1 MHKEEAIRFEVWRRA
16 TVSGLF
22 MKCRLEFVNRDASK
36 HELWA
41 NIAPRMFKEL
51 KTMFKHKKGRSM
63 TVGNHTITLRPE
75 RYYWSDFLMALPAV
89 LLLVLI
95 TYYPIAELIRISFTD
110 WRLTSREYSYV
121 GMKNWQWLFTAK
133 TSVKYLG
140 NSLKVT
146 FIYTFFNI
154 LIDLGL
160 GLALAHLFKRLT
172 KPFAAMRALIFM
184 PRYIA
189 MSTCGIIFLWMF
201 NTDYGVVNKMLEWV
215 GVSNHINWLGD
226 GNMALVTILILTGWH
241 GVGYCM
247 MIYLSALLGISKDYY
262 EASSLDGATGV
273 QQFRYITLPLL
284 SPTTLF
290 LFITTFISSMKVY
303 QSVDVMT
310 GGGPRQKT
318 EVMVYYIY
326 RLAFDDNRLDRASV
340 VALLFFVILLIIT
353 ASTMRITN
361 KNVHYEA

>member
-1 MHKEEAIRFEVWRRA
+1 MSPTQRTIKY
-16 TVSGLF
+16 
-22 MKCRLEFVNRDASK
+22 
-36 HELWA
+36 
-41 NIAPRMFKEL
+41 IAM
-51 KTMFKHKKGRSM
+51 
-63 TVGNHTITLRPE
+63 
-75 RYYWSDFLMALPAV
+75 
-89 LLLVLI
+89 
-95 TYYPIAELIRISFTD
+95 
-110 WRLTSREYSYV
+110 
-121 GMKNWQWLFTAK
+121 
-133 TSVKYLG
+133 
-140 NSLKVT
+140 
-146 FIYTFFNI
+146 
-154 LIDLGL
+154 GL
-160 GLALAHLFKRLT
+160 GLLLAHLFRRLT
-172 KPFAAMRALIFM
+172 KPFAFMRALIFM

-201 NTDYGVVNKMLEWV
+201 NTDYGVINRILEWF
-215 GVSNHINWLGD
+215 GVTNHINWLGE
-226 GNMALVTILILTGWH
+226 GKLALISILILTGWH
-241 GVGYCM
+241 GVGYSM

-262 EASSLDGATGV
+262 EASSLDGATSL

-310 GGGPRQKT
+310 SGGPRQQT

-326 RLAFDDNRLDRASV
+326 RLAFDDNRIDRASV

>member
-1 MHKEEAIRFEVWRRA
+1 MFLKKKENAIV
-16 TVSGLF
+16 
-22 MKCRLEFVNRDASK
+22 VN
-36 HELWA
+36 
-41 NIAPRMFKEL
+41 
-51 KTMFKHKKGRSM
+51 GRKI
-63 TVGNHTITLRPE
+63 NLRPE
-75 RYYWSDFLMALPAV
+75 KYYWSDFFMALPAV

-95 TYYPIAELIRISFTD
+95 TYYPVAELIRISFTD
-110 WRLTSREYSYV
+110 WRLTSRTYEYV
-121 GMKNWQWLFTAK
+121 GLKNWEWLFTAK
-133 TSVKYLG
+133 TSLRYLT
-140 NSLKVT
+140 NSLQVT
-146 FIYTFFNI
+146 FVYTIGNI
-154 LIDLGL
+154 AIDLGI
-160 GLALAHLFKRLT
+160 GLLLAHLFKRMTRPYGL
-172 KPFAAMRALIFM
+172 MRALIFM

-189 MSTCGIIFLWMF
+189 MSSCGIIFLWML
-201 NTDYGVVNKMLEWV
+201 NTDYGVINQMLEV
-215 GVSNHINWLGD
+215 IGLSEHINWLGD
-226 GNMALVTILILTGWH
+226 DNLALVSILMLTGWH

-247 MIYLSALLGISKDYY
+247 MIYMSALMGISQDYY
-262 EASSLDGATGV
+262 EASSLDGATKL
-273 QQFRYITLPLL
+273 QQFRFITLPLL

-353 ASTMRITN
+353 ASTLRITN

>member
-1 MHKEEAIRFEVWRRA
+1 MFQKKKNRTMVINGR
-16 TVSGLF
+16 TV
-22 MKCRLEFVNRDASK
+22 N
-36 HELWA
+36 
-41 NIAPRMFKEL
+41 
-51 KTMFKHKKGRSM
+51 
-63 TVGNHTITLRPE
+63 LRPE
-75 RYYWSDFLMALPAV
+75 RYYWSDFFMALPAV

-95 TYYPIAELIRISFTD
+95 TYYPVAELIRISFTD
-110 WRLTSREYSYV
+110 WRLTSRTYEYV
-121 GMKNWQWLFTAK
+121 GLKNWEWLFTAK
-133 TSVKYLG
+133 TSLKYLN
-140 NSLKVT
+140 NSLNVT
-146 FIYTFFNI
+146 FLYTVGNI
-154 LIDLGL
+154 AIDLGL
-160 GLALAHLFKRLT
+160 GLLLAHLFNRLT
-172 KPFAAMRALIFM
+172 KPYGLMRALIFM

-189 MSTCGIIFLWMF
+189 MSSCGIIFLWML
-201 NTDYGVVNKMLEWV
+201 NTDYGVINQMLEVV
-215 GVSNHINWLGD
+215 GVKEHINWLGED
-226 GNMALVTILILTGWH
+226 NLALISILMLTGWH
-241 GVGYCM
+241 GMGYCM

-262 EASSLDGATGV
+262 ESSSLDGATKL

-353 ASTMRITN
+353 ASTLRVTN
-361 KNVHYEA
+361 KNVHYES

>member
-1 MHKEEAIRFEVWRRA
+1 M
-16 TVSGLF
+16 
-22 MKCRLEFVNRDASK
+22 SK
-36 HELWA
+36 
-41 NIAPRMFKEL
+41 N
-51 KTMFKHKKGRSM
+51 KKGRVM
-63 TVGNHTITLRPE
+63 MINDREIQIRPE
-75 RYYWSDFLMALPAV
+75 RYYWSDFFMALPAV
-89 LLLVLI
+89 LLLILV

-110 WRLTSREYSYV
+110 WRLTSREFSYV
-121 GMKNWQWLFTAK
+121 GMKNWEWLFTAK
-133 TSVKYLG
+133 TSTKYLL
-140 NSLKVT
+140 NSVKVT
-146 FIYTFFNI
+146 FLYTFFNI
-154 LIDLGL
+154 LIDLGI
-160 GLALAHLFKRLT
+160 GLTFAHLFKKLT
-172 KPFAAMRALIFM
+172 KPFAVMRALIFM

-215 GVSNHINWLGD
+215 GVTEHINWLGE
-226 GNMALVTILILTGWH
+226 GNLALTSILILTGWH
-241 GVGYCM
+241 GIGYCM

-310 GGGPRQKT
+310 GGGPRQQT

-326 RLAFDDNRLDRASV
+326 RLAFDDNRIDRASV
-340 VALLFFVILLIIT
+340 VALLFFVILLIVT
-353 ASTMRITN
+353 ASTLRVTN

>member
-1 MHKEEAIRFEVWRRA
+1 MFQKKKNRTMVINGR
-16 TVSGLF
+16 TV
-22 MKCRLEFVNRDASK
+22 N
-36 HELWA
+36 
-41 NIAPRMFKEL
+41 
-51 KTMFKHKKGRSM
+51 
-63 TVGNHTITLRPE
+63 LRPE
-75 RYYWSDFLMALPAV
+75 RYYWSDFFMALPAV

-95 TYYPIAELIRISFTD
+95 TYYPVAELIRISFTD
-110 WRLTSREYSYV
+110 WRLTSRTYEYV
-121 GMKNWQWLFTAK
+121 GLKNWEWLFTAK
-133 TSVKYLG
+133 TSLKYLN
-140 NSLKVT
+140 NSLNVT
-146 FIYTFFNI
+146 FLYTVGNI
-154 LIDLGL
+154 AIDLGL
-160 GLALAHLFKRLT
+160 GLLLAHLFNRLT
-172 KPFAAMRALIFM
+172 KPYGLMRALIFM

-189 MSTCGIIFLWMF
+189 MSSCGIIFLWML
-201 NTDYGVVNKMLEWV
+201 NTDYGVINQMLEVV
-215 GVSNHINWLGD
+215 GVKEHINWLGED
-226 GNMALVTILILTGWH
+226 KLALISILMLTGWH
-241 GVGYCM
+241 GIGYCM

-262 EASSLDGATGV
+262 ESSSLDGATKL

-353 ASTMRITN
+353 ASTLRITN
-361 KNVHYEA
+361 KNVHYES

>member
-1 MHKEEAIRFEVWRRA
+1 MEIGGR
-16 TVSGLF
+16 TV
-22 MKCRLEFVNRDASK
+22 
-36 HELWA
+36 H
-41 NIAPRMFKEL
+41 I
-51 KTMFKHKKGRSM
+51 
-63 TVGNHTITLRPE
+63 RPE
-75 RYYWSDFLMALPAV
+75 KFYWSDFFMALPAV
-89 LLLVLI
+89 LILVLI

-110 WRLTSREYSYV
+110 WRLTSNVYDYV
-121 GMKNWQWLFTAK
+121 GFKNWNWLFTAK
-133 TSVKYLG
+133 TSTRYLS
-140 NSLKVT
+140 NSLRITV
-146 FIYTFFNI
+146 IYTVGNI
-154 LIDLGL
+154 AIDLGI
-160 GLALAHLFKRLT
+160 GLLLAHLFNRLT

-189 MSTCGIIFLWMF
+189 MSSCGIIFLWML
-201 NTDYGVVNKMLEWV
+201 NTDYGVINKMLEWV
-215 GVSNHINWLGD
+215 GVTEHINWLGD
-226 GNMALVTILILTGWH
+226 DQNALISILILTGWH
-241 GVGYCM
+241 GIGYCM

-262 EASSLDGATGV
+262 EASSLDGATGL

-340 VALLFFVILLIIT
+340 VALLFFVILLLVT
-353 ASTMRITN
+353 ASTLRVTN

>member
-1 MHKEEAIRFEVWRRA
+1 MFQKKKNRTMVINGR
-16 TVSGLF
+16 TV
-22 MKCRLEFVNRDASK
+22 N
-36 HELWA
+36 
-41 NIAPRMFKEL
+41 
-51 KTMFKHKKGRSM
+51 
-63 TVGNHTITLRPE
+63 LRPE
-75 RYYWSDFLMALPAV
+75 RYYWSDFFMALPAV

-95 TYYPIAELIRISFTD
+95 TYYPVAELIRISFTD
-110 WRLTSREYSYV
+110 WRLTSRTYEYV
-121 GMKNWQWLFTAK
+121 GLKNWEWLFTAK
-133 TSVKYLG
+133 TSLKYLN
-140 NSLKVT
+140 NSLNVT
-146 FIYTFFNI
+146 FLYTVGNI
-154 LIDLGL
+154 AIDLGL
-160 GLALAHLFKRLT
+160 GLLLAHLFNRLT
-172 KPFAAMRALIFM
+172 KPYGLMRALIFM

-189 MSTCGIIFLWMF
+189 MSSCGIIFLWML
-201 NTDYGVVNKMLEWV
+201 NTDYGVINQMLEVV
-215 GVSNHINWLGD
+215 GVKEHINWLGED
-226 GNMALVTILILTGWH
+226 KLALISILMLTGWH
-241 GVGYCM
+241 GMGYCM

-262 EASSLDGATGV
+262 ESSSLDGATKL

-340 VALLFFVILLIIT
+340 VALMFFVILLIVT
-353 ASTMRITN
+353 ASTLRVTN

>member
-1 MHKEEAIRFEVWRRA
+1 
-16 TVSGLF
+16 
-22 MKCRLEFVNRDASK
+22 
-36 HELWA
+36 
-41 NIAPRMFKEL
+41 MFQR
-51 KTMFKHKKGRSM
+51 KKKNSIIINGQQI
-63 TVGNHTITLRPE
+63 NLRPE
-75 RYYWSDFLMALPAV
+75 KYYWSDFFMALPAV

-95 TYYPIAELIRISFTD
+95 TYYPVAELIRISFTD
-110 WRLTSREYSYV
+110 WRLTSRTYEYV
-121 GMKNWQWLFTAK
+121 GLKNWEWLFTAK
-133 TSVKYLG
+133 TSLRYLT

-146 FIYTFFNI
+146 FVYTIGNI
-154 LIDLGL
+154 AIDLGL
-160 GLALAHLFKRLT
+160 GLLLAHLFKRLT
-172 KPFAAMRALIFM
+172 RPYGLMRALIFM

-189 MSTCGIIFLWMF
+189 MSSCGIIFLWML
-201 NTDYGVVNKMLEWV
+201 NTDYGVINQLLEIL
-215 GVSNHINWLGD
+215 GITEHINWLGD
-226 GNMALVTILILTGWH
+226 DQLALISILMLTGWH
-241 GVGYCM
+241 GIGYCM
-247 MIYLSALLGISKDYY
+247 MIYMSALMGISQDYY
-262 EASSLDGATGV
+262 EASSLDGATKV

-353 ASTMRITN
+353 ASTLRITN
-361 KNVHYEA
+361 KNVHYES

>member
-1 MHKEEAIRFEVWRRA
+1 MFQKKKNRTMVINGR
-16 TVSGLF
+16 TV
-22 MKCRLEFVNRDASK
+22 N
-36 HELWA
+36 
-41 NIAPRMFKEL
+41 
-51 KTMFKHKKGRSM
+51 
-63 TVGNHTITLRPE
+63 LRPE
-75 RYYWSDFLMALPAV
+75 RYYWSDFFMALPAV

-95 TYYPIAELIRISFTD
+95 TYYPVAELIRISFTD
-110 WRLTSREYSYV
+110 WRLTSRTYEYV
-121 GMKNWQWLFTAK
+121 GLKNWEWLFTAK
-133 TSVKYLG
+133 TSLKYLN
-140 NSLKVT
+140 NSLNVT
-146 FIYTFFNI
+146 FLYTVGNI
-154 LIDLGL
+154 AIDLGL
-160 GLALAHLFKRLT
+160 GLLLAHLFNRLT
-172 KPFAAMRALIFM
+172 KPYGLMRALIFM

-189 MSTCGIIFLWMF
+189 MSSCGIIFLWML
-201 NTDYGVVNKMLEWV
+201 NTDYGVINQMLEVV
-215 GVSNHINWLGD
+215 GVKEHINWLGED
-226 GNMALVTILILTGWH
+226 KLALISILMLTGWH
-241 GVGYCM
+241 GMGYCM

-262 EASSLDGATGV
+262 ESSSLDGATKL

-353 ASTMRITN
+353 ASTLRVTN
-361 KNVHYEA
+361 KNVHYES